1 MKIIQLTD
9 LHLPEK
15 GRDSEA
21 AWRDWDKLRN
31 AVDEAGADL
40 IVNTGDVC
48 RGVPQSEIY
57 ERYYAGVNLMKTPMV
72 TLGGNHDALEM
83 MARYES
89 VDLSMESSGY
99 SLLFLHC
106 EEGQMVEGHKR
117 YLFEQ
122 LEKSAKPLV
131 VFMHYPPLYAGSRY
145 MDEKHAFK
153 EIELFL
159 PALDG
164 ARVPVC
170 VFCGHY
176 HMARQI
182 KVGSLEVNIT
192 PSPYLNINPAYDSRV
207 SSMRYSL
214 PFRKIFLEEGMLRNN
229 LCDLQNPISVD
240 EW

>member
-1 MKIIQLTD
+1 M
-9 LHLPEK
+9 PEK
-15 GRDSEA
+15 GDGSEA
-21 AWRDWDKLRN
+21 AWRDWDTLRN
-31 AVDEAGADL
+31 AVDGAGADL

-48 RGVPQSEIY
+48 RTVPQLEIY
-57 ERYYAGVNLMKTPMV
+57 ERYYAEVKRMKTPLV

-117 YLFEQ
+117 YLFER
-122 LEKSAKPLV
+122 LGKSEKPLV
-131 VFMHYPPLYAGSRY
+131 VFMHYPPMYAGSRY
-145 MDEKHAFK
+145 MDESHAFD

-159 PALDG
+159 PTLDG
-164 ARVPVC
+164 ASVPVC

-192 PSPYLNINPAYDSRV
+192 PSPYLNINPAYGSRV
-207 SSMRYSL
+207 LSNRYNL
-214 PFRKIFLEEGMLRNN
+214 PFREIFLQEGSLWNN
-229 LCDLQNPISVD
+229 LRDLKNPISSD
-240 EW
+240 